1 MQRILLSIKPEYVRS
16 ILAGHKRYEFRKVRC
31 RADIDTIVIYATAPL
46 MQVVGEVEV
55 NGVIEDYPEQVWQLT
70 ADFSGISKDFFD
82 QYYGHTTRAV
92 AYRLGKVHRYS
103 HPRCLRDLGVSSAP
117 QSFVYLS

>member
-1 MQRILLSIKPEYVRS
+1 MRRILLSIKPEYVRS
-16 ILAGHKRYEFRKVRC
+16 ILGGSKRYEFRKVKC

-55 NGVIEDYPEQVWQLT
+55 NGVIEDCPEQVWRLT
-70 ADFSGISKDFFD
+70 SDFSGISKAFFD
-82 QYYGHTTRAV
+82 QYYGHATRAV
-92 AYRLGKVHRYS
+92 AYRLGKVHQYS
-103 HPRCLRDLGVSSAP
+103 HPRRLQDLGVSSAP

>member
-1 MQRILLSIKPEYVRS
+1 MQRILLSIKPQYVRS
-16 ILAGHKRYEFRKVRC
+16 ILGGSKRYEFRKVKC

-55 NGVIEDYPEQVWQLT
+55 NGVIEDCPEQVWRLT
-70 ADFSGISKDFFD
+70 SDFSGISKAFFD
-82 QYYGHTTRAV
+82 QYYGHATRAV
-92 AYRLGKVHRYS
+92 AYRLGKVHQYS
-103 HPRCLRDLGVSSAP
+103 HPRRLQDLGVSSAP

>member
-16 ILAGHKRYEFRKVRC
+16 ILAGSKRYEFRKVRC

-82 QYYGHTTRAV
+82 QYYGRTTRAV
-92 AYRLGKVHRYS
+92 AYRLGKVHKY
-103 HPRCLRDLGVSSAP
+103 PRPRRLQDLGVSSAP

>member
-1 MQRILLSIKPEYVRS
+1 MQRILLSIKPEYVKS
-16 ILAGHKRYEFRKVRC
+16 ILAGSKRYEFRKVRC

-82 QYYGHTTRAV
+82 QYYVRTTRAV
-92 AYRLGKVHRYS
+92 AYRLGKVHKYS
-103 HPRCLRDLGVSSAP
+103 RPRRLQDLGVSSAP

>member
-1 MQRILLSIKPEYVRS
+1 MQRILLSIKPEYATS
-16 ILAGHKRYEFRKVRC
+16 ILAGYKRYEFRKVKC

-55 NGVIEDYPEQVWQLT
+55 NGVIEDCPEQVWRLT
-70 ADFSGISKDFFD
+70 SDFSGISKDFFD
-82 QYYGHTTRAV
+82 QYYGHATRAV
-92 AYRLGKVHRYS
+92 AYRLGKVHQYS
-103 HPRCLRDLGVSSAP
+103 HPRRLQDLGVSSAP

>member
-1 MQRILLSIKPEYVRS
+1 LSIKPEYVRS
-16 ILAGHKRYEFRKVRC
+16 ILAGSKRYEFRKVRC

-82 QYYGHTTRAV
+82 QYYRRTTRAV
-92 AYRLGKVHRYS
+92 AYRLGKVHKY
-103 HPRCLRDLGVSSAP
+103 PRPRRLQDLGVSSAP

>member
-1 MQRILLSIKPEYVRS
+1 MLSIKPQYVRS
-16 ILAGHKRYEFRKVRC
+16 ILGGSKRYEFRKVKC

-55 NGVIEDYPEQVWQLT
+55 NGVIEDCPEQVWRLT
-70 ADFSGISKDFFD
+70 SDFSGISKAFFD
-82 QYYGHTTRAV
+82 QYYGHATRAV
-92 AYRLGKVHRYS
+92 AYRLGKVHQYS
-103 HPRCLRDLGVSSAP
+103 HPRRLQDLGVSSAP